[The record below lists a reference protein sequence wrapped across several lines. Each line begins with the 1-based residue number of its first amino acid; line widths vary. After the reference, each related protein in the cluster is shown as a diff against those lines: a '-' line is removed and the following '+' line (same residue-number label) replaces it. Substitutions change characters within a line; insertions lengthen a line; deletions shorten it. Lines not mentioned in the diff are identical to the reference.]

1 MKNSKTADSAFFLG
15 DEKRPE
21 EYIEAADTGVTRESF
36 EQAFRRLFEESFAK
50 TDPAQNLLRQL
61 TPEQMDDFFTIA
73 DSYLR
78 ERAGTPTTKTKREL
92 LADYR
97 RCDKLMK
104 GTQQRI
110 DKLRKFAE
118 QSLTTGR
125 SRTGPVARHIIT
137 QLDSFAESLD
147 SDFYDVRHSVDLQKR
162 RLPQFLVKNLP
173 DEYVMDLEVFIEKEF
188 PSLVRKNRNILI
200 AAALAGAGLSS
211 GDDLLGLI
219 PMKVSRAKKHH
230 RKAFIDNQ
238 PQSGD
243 IDPAGRVF
251 PALTAGKKKQE
262 AAAGRG
268 KPG

>member
-1 MKNSKTADSAFFLG
+1 MKNRNMTDSAFFLG

-21 EYIEAADTGVTRESF
+21 EYIEAADTGVTRTSF
-36 EQAFRRLFEESFAK
+36 EQAFRKFFIDVLDPG
-50 TDPAQNLLRQL
+50 DPAMDIRL
-61 TPEQMDDFFTIA
+61 TPEKMDGFFTIA

-97 RCDKLMK
+97 RCEKLMK

-118 QSLTTGR
+118 QFLTTGR
-125 SRTGPVARHIIT
+125 SRTGPVASRIIAR
-137 QLDSFAESLD
+137 LDSFAESLN
-147 SDFYDVRHSVDLQKR
+147 SDFYDIRHSIDPHKR
-162 RLPQFLVKNLP
+162 RIPQFLVKNLT
-173 DEYVMDLEVFIEKEF
+173 DQYVMHLEVFIGNEF
-188 PSLVRKNRNILI
+188 STLDRKTRNILI

-219 PMKVSRAKKHH
+219 PMKVSRAKTHH

-238 PQSGD
+238 PQAGD

-251 PALTAGKKKQE
+251 PVLTARRKKQKVG
-262 AAAGRG
+262 AGEKKSG
-268 KPG
+268 